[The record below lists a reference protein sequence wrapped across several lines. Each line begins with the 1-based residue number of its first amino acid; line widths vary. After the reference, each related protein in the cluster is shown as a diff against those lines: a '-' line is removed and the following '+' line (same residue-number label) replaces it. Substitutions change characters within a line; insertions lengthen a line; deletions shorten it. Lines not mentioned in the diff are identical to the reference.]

1 MLNDMT
7 NSHRTLRIASG
18 AVRDGIVTTA
28 ALHDAGLS
36 RGMITTRCRPGG
48 PWQRLLPGV
57 VMLAKG
63 PPTRRQQ
70 LRAAVDYAGKDS
82 VITGEDALTA
92 HGLRLTPQQ
101 PVRLL
106 VPTSKRLSPREF
118 VVPERSTRL
127 PRPIFVDELPFA
139 PPARAAIDVARAA
152 PDVMALRSVLAMVL
166 NDGLCTPTE
175 LSDEL
180 DAGNQ
185 RGSAAVRAAL
195 RDSDLLAAMFLHA
208 QANQVLNSAPL
219 PRPRWHVTIADQ
231 KQHVLGYAD
240 AWWDEVGLAWQIE
253 RTKLAGDAPEHGHL
267 PLTAAGVTVVRTS
280 SEQVLGAEHDAE
292 TRGRI
297 VRALASAFLT
307 AARCGRRPNVQAMSE
322 AVSNAA

>member
-1 MLNDMT
+1 MT
-7 NSHRTLRIASG
+7 TTHRTLRLAPG

-28 ALHDAGLS
+28 ELHGAGLS
-36 RGMITTRCRPGG
+36 RGMITTRCRPDG

-63 PPTRRQQ
+63 TPTRRQH
-70 LRAAVDYAGKDS
+70 LRAAVEYAGKDS
-82 VITGEDALTA
+82 VITGEDALAA
-92 HGLRLTPQQ
+92 HGLAVTPQHA
-101 PVRLL
+101 VRLL
-106 VPTSKRLSPREF
+106 VPISKRLSPRVF

-127 PRPIFVDELPFA
+127 PQPVFIDELPFA
-139 PPARAAIDVARAA
+139 PPARAAIDVARSA

-166 NDGLCTPTE
+166 HDGLCTPAE
-175 LSDEL
+175 LSTEL

-208 QANQVLNSAPL
+208 QANQVLEAAPL
-219 PRPRWHVTIADQ
+219 PRPRWHVTITDY
-231 KQHVLGYAD
+231 KHHVLGYAD
-240 AWWDEVGLAWQIE
+240 AWWDEVGLAWQID
-253 RTKLAGDAPEHGHL
+253 RTGLSQDSPAHRHL

-280 SEQVLGAEHDAE
+280 SDEVLSAESDP
-292 TRGRI
+292 G
-297 VRALASAFLT
+297 VRTQILRSLASAFLT
-307 AARCGRRPNVQAMSE
+307 AARCGNRPNVHVTSE

>member
-1 MLNDMT
+1 MT
-7 NSHRTLRIASG
+7 NTHRTLQLAPG

-28 ALHDAGLS
+28 ELHDAGLS
-36 RGMITTRCRPGG
+36 RGMITTRCRPDG

-63 PPTRRQQ
+63 TPTRRQQ
-70 LRAAVDYAGKDS
+70 LRAAVDYAGQDS
-82 VITGEDALTA
+82 VISGEDALTA
-92 HGLRLTPQQ
+92 HGLAAVTPQH

-118 VVPERSTRL
+118 VVPERSTRV
-127 PRPIFVDELPFA
+127 PQPVFVDELPFA
-139 PPARAAIDVARAA
+139 PPARAAIDVARGA

-166 NDGLCTPTE
+166 HDGLCTPTE
-175 LSDEL
+175 LSAEL

-208 QANQVLNSAPL
+208 QANQVLDAAPL
-219 PRPRWHVTIADQ
+219 PRPRWHVTITDH
-231 KQHVLGYAD
+231 KQRVLGYAD
-240 AWWDEVGLAWQIE
+240 AWWDEVGLAWQID
-253 RTKLAGDAPEHGHL
+253 RTGLSEDPPAHRHL

-280 SEQVLGAEHDAE
+280 SDEVLSAENDPAV
-292 TRGRI
+292 RNQI
-297 VRALASAFLT
+297 VRSLASAFLT
-307 AARCGRRPNVQAMSE
+307 AARCGSRPHVQATSE

>member
-1 MLNDMT
+1 MR
-7 NSHRTLRIASG
+7 S
-18 AVRDGIVTTA
+18 
-28 ALHDAGLS
+28 
-36 RGMITTRCRPGG
+36 
-48 PWQRLLPGV
+48 
-57 VMLAKG
+57 
-63 PPTRRQQ
+63 
-70 LRAAVDYAGKDS
+70 AVDYAGKDS
-82 VITGEDALTA
+82 VITGEDALAA
-92 HGLRLTPQQ
+92 HGLALVPQH

-118 VVPERSTRL
+118 VVPERSVRL
-127 PRPIFVDELPFA
+127 PRPVFVDELPFA
-139 PPARAAIDVARAA
+139 PVARAAIDVARAA

-166 NDGLCTPTE
+166 HDGLCTPTE

-208 QANQVLNSAPL
+208 QANQVLNAAPL
-219 PRPRWHVTIADQ
+219 PKPRWHVTITDHKRQ
-231 KQHVLGYAD
+231 VLGYAD

-253 RTKLAGDAPEHGHL
+253 RTGLAGDSPAHRHL

-280 SEQVLGAEHDAE
+280 SEQVLGAENDAE
-292 TRGRI
+292 VKGRI

-307 AARCGRRPNVQAMSE
+307 AARCGGRPNVQATSD

>member
-1 MLNDMT
+1 MT
-7 NSHRTLRIASG
+7 KTHRTLRLAPG
-18 AVRDGIVTTA
+18 AVRDGIVTTT
-28 ALHDAGLS
+28 ALHDAGVS
-36 RGMITTRCRPGG
+36 RGMITTRCRPDG

-57 VMLAKG
+57 VMLSKG
-63 PPTRRQQ
+63 TPTRRQL

-82 VITGEDALTA
+82 VITGEDALVA
-92 HGLRLTPQQ
+92 HGLVVTPQHS
-101 PVRLL
+101 VRLL

-118 VVPERSTRL
+118 VVPERSTRVPQPVL
-127 PRPIFVDELPFA
+127 IEELPFA

-166 NDGLCTPTE
+166 HDGLCTPTE
-175 LSDEL
+175 LSVEL

-208 QANQVLNSAPL
+208 QANQVLNAAPL
-219 PRPRWHVTIADQ
+219 PRPRWHVTIMNP

-240 AWWDEVGLAWQIE
+240 AWWDEVGLAWQIDRSGPAE
-253 RTKLAGDAPEHGHL
+253 DHPAHRHL

-280 SEQVLGAEHDAE
+280 SDEVLSADGDREIR
-292 TRGRI
+292 TQIIRS
-297 VRALASAFLT
+297 LASAFLT
-307 AARCGRRPNVQAMSE
+307 AARCGNRPNVHVTSE